1 MQYWLLKTEPSV
13 YSYADLEREK
23 KTVWDGVTNN
33 LALRYLRSMKKGDR
47 ALIYHTGKE
56 KAVVGVAEL
65 ISPPYAEP
73 ERKDQ
78 KIVVV
83 DIEAKERLRRSVPLT
98 EVKADS
104 AFSAFP
110 LVRLPRLSVMPV
122 TPDQWKR
129 LLKMSQTTATDN

>member
-56 KAVVGVAEL
+56 KAVMGVAEV
-65 ISPPYAEP
+65 ISPPYTDP
-73 ERKDQ
+73 ERKDP

-83 DIEAKERLRRSVPLT
+83 DIKAEERLRRSISLA

-122 TPDQWKR
+122 TPTQWKR
-129 LLKMSQTTATDN
+129 LLKMSQDN

>member
-13 YSYADLEREK
+13 YSYADLQREGR
-23 KTVWDGVTNN
+23 TIWDGVTNN

-47 ALIYHTGKE
+47 AFIYHTGKE
-56 KAVVGVAEL
+56 KALVGVAEVM
-65 ISPPYAEP
+65 SRPYADP
-73 ERKDQ
+73 EGEDP

-83 DIEAKERLRRSVPLT
+83 DVKAREKLSRAVPLA

-104 AFSAFP
+104 VFSDFK

-122 TPDQWKR
+122 SQAQWRR
-129 LLKMSQTTATDN
+129 LLSMAEK